1 MHPNPH
7 CRAALQRVIITLF
20 AGWIL
25 SIPLFVFSQEKPA
38 FRQYRYQNDF
48 RFRRIGV
55 AEGLSSPEVTAILQD
70 RLGFIWVGTADGLNR
85 YDGYDFLVF
94 RNDPAD
100 SLSLSNNQVTSLLE
114 DPDGF
119 IWVGTAKGLN
129 CFDPAKGTFLHYYA
143 DTLQQGKLRDDHI
156 RSLHLD
162 RSGLIWIGTNRG
174 GLHMLDR
181 AKGTFRFWMHKPE
194 DPASLGNDCVQVI
207 EEDTDGNL
215 WLGTMGGLCFFDRK
229 KGSFRT
235 WSEEVDNPQALSQN
249 WVNSV
254 IQDPEG
260 YIWAGA
266 THGLNRLDPAS
277 GLFRQ
282 FWQEPKPFSLR
293 ANGHRI
299 LSFFIDRGGT
309 MWIGTQWG
317 GLYRYDY
324 CNNLFYRAIYDI
336 SNPHSLSDNV
346 VTCIF
351 QDREGALWV
360 GTGAGLNLLSP
371 EPNPFRTI
379 AYNAAD
385 TASLRDLNVLSFLE
399 ESSDTLWVG
408 TERGGLLASSPP
420 YEKFVSYPRGYR
432 GWYPMIHA
440 LAPDALGN
448 HWIGTMGSGFARL
461 DRTAGK
467 FGYWRFHPSNRNW
480 IVTLLKDRQG
490 DVWYGSLGGI
500 NLFCPE
506 TDTAFYYPFAPED
519 PLSRMTSAVTVIM
532 EDSRNRLWV
541 GTSKHGLKLFD
552 GRTDRYKHLSLGISG
567 VAAVLEDRKNRIWV
581 ATSDAGFFQYDPEG
595 GIRRSFS
602 VKKGLAGDAV
612 SGIAEDASGYLW
624 ITSGNGL
631 SRFDPERETFRN
643 YDANDGL
650 PSNSLTG
657 IYRGP
662 FTGQLFLATLGK
674 GFGVFHPDSL
684 SENTFVPPVVISSLQ
699 RIRREGDEMVVLDE
713 KGISG
718 KDRIR
723 LSYRDD
729 ILTFRVAAL
738 SFRKSVKNQYS
749 YMLEGFNDHW
759 IPLGTKREI
768 TFTDLA
774 PGRYTLRVKASN
786 GDGVWNEEG
795 VALKIRVVPPWYG
808 SFGAW
813 LAYLT
818 IGALGVRSM
827 HRFQLSRRLA
837 AAETLRLKE
846 LDAFKSQFFTNIT
859 HEFRT
864 PLTIIGGMAGQIR
877 DNPERWMGEGLEMI
891 ERNSAQ
897 LISLVTQMLDLAKL
911 ESGSL
916 PLKMQQGDIMIFLKY
931 LVESF
936 HSFAESKEI
945 ALLFEPELES
955 LRMDYDPEK
964 IQQIV
969 SNLLSNAVKFTPGGG
984 RVWLSASLKKDPE
997 PALVLEVG
1005 DTGPGIPQEKLPYIF
1020 DRFFQAEP
1028 DAKNE
1033 GTGIGLA
1040 LTRELIKLLGGQ
1052 IGVRSREGEGAVFT
1066 VVLPVKTESPFSPA
1080 PLPVAQEPALDPGP
1094 GDLPMILIVED
1105 NQDVVSY
1112 LSGCLEGQY
1121 RVEAAANGR
1130 QGIEKGIELVP
1141 DLIISD
1147 VMMPEKDGFEV
1158 CRALKADFRT
1168 SHIPIVLLT
1177 AKADVASRLQ
1187 GLDCGADVYLP
1198 KPFHKAELLIQVRKL
1213 LELRKALRE
1222 YYLSLAT
1229 GAPRSA
1235 PETGDVEENAFVLHI
1250 RQQIEA
1256 HLSDPHYNVEH
1267 LCRDLAVSYSQ
1278 LHRKLT
1284 ALTGY
1289 SANHFIRYIRLCE
1302 AQRLLR
1308 GSDLTIAEAA
1318 FRAGFEDPGYFARAF
1333 KKEFGVTPKEWRG
1346 G

>member
-7 CRAALQRVIITLF
+7 YRIALQGVILALF

-25 SIPLFVFSQEKPA
+25 SIPLLVFSQEKPA
-38 FRQYRYQNDF
+38 FQQYRYQNDF

-70 RLGFIWVGTADGLNR
+70 RQGFIWVGTADGLNR
-85 YDGYDFLVF
+85 YDGYDFLIF

-100 SLSLSNNQVTSLLE
+100 SASLSNNQVTALTE
-114 DPDGF
+114 DGQGF
-119 IWVGTAKGLN
+119 LWVGTVRGLN
-129 CFDPAKGTFLHYYA
+129 RFDPSTGAFSRFFA
-143 DTLQQGKLRDDHI
+143 DTLYPGRLRDDHI
-156 RSLHLD
+156 RCLHPG
-162 RSGLIWIGTNRG
+162 RSGLLWIGTNRG
-174 GLHMLDR
+174 GLNALDL
-181 AKGTFRFWMHKPE
+181 KTGTFQTI
-194 DPASLGNDCVQVI
+194 SLGNDCVQAI
-207 EEDTDGNL
+207 EEDQDGNL
-215 WLGTMGGLCFFDRK
+215 WLGTMGGLCFFDKK

-235 WSEEVDNPQALSQN
+235 WSEEVDNPRALSQN
-249 WVNSV
+249 WVNAV

-266 THGLNRLDPAS
+266 THGLNRLDPAT

-299 LSFFIDRGGT
+299 LSFFIDRSGN

-324 CNNLFYRAIYDI
+324 CNNLFYRVIYDI
-336 SNPHSLSDNV
+336 SDPHSLSDNV
-346 VTCIF
+346 VNCIF

-360 GTGAGLNLLSP
+360 GTGAGLNLLDP

-379 AYNAAD
+379 TYNAAD

-399 ESSDTLWVG
+399 ESPDTLWVG

-420 YEKFVSYPRGYR
+420 YEKFVAFPRGFR

-440 LAPDALGN
+440 LAPDASGD

-461 DRTAGK
+461 GHAVGK
-467 FGYWRFHPSNRNW
+467 FRYWRFDPSNRNW
-480 IVTLLKDRQG
+480 IATLLKDGQG

-519 PLSRMTSAVTVIM
+519 PLSRMTSAVTTM
-532 EDSRNRLWV
+532 LDDSRGRLWV

-552 GRTDRYKHLSLGISG
+552 RKTDRYEHLPTGSTGI
-567 VAAVLEDRKNRIWV
+567 AAVLEDRKNRIWV
-581 ATSDAGFFQYDPEG
+581 ATLDAGFFQYDPEG

-602 VKKGLAGDAV
+602 VKNGLSGDAI
-612 SGIAEDASGYLW
+612 SGMAEDAEGYLW
-624 ITSGNGL
+624 ISTGSGL

-643 YDANDGL
+643 YDAGDGL
-650 PSNSLTG
+650 PSSSLTG

-662 FTGQLFLATLGK
+662 FTGQIFVATLGK
-674 GFGVFHPDSL
+674 GFGVFYPDSL
-684 SENTFVPPVVISSLQ
+684 SENAFVPPVVISSLQ
-699 RIRREGDEMVVLDE
+699 RIRREGGEMVVLEE

-729 ILTFRVAAL
+729 IVTFRVAAL
-738 SFRKSVKNQYS
+738 SFRKIAKNQYA
-749 YMLEGFNDHW
+749 YLLEGFNDHW
-759 IPLGTKREI
+759 IPLGTRREI
-768 TFTDLA
+768 TFTGLA
-774 PGRYTLRVKASN
+774 PGSYTLRVKASN

-813 LAYLT
+813 LVYLA
-818 IGALGVRSM
+818 IGVLGVRAV

-846 LDAFKSQFFTNIT
+846 LEAFKSRFFTNIT

-864 PLTIIGGMAGQIR
+864 PLTIIGGMARQIR
-877 DNPERWMGEGLEMI
+877 ENPNRWMGEGLDMI

-897 LISLVTQMLDLAKL
+897 LLSLVIQMLDLAKL
-911 ESGSL
+911 ESGVL
-916 PLKMQQGDIMIFLKY
+916 PLKMQQGDILVYLKY
-931 LVESF
+931 LLESF
-936 HSFAESKEI
+936 HSYAEASGLE
-945 ALLFEPELES
+945 LSFEAPPGEMV
-955 LRMDYDPEK
+955 MDYDPEK

-969 SNLLSNAVKFTPGGG
+969 SNLLSNAIRFTPEGG
-984 RVWLSASLKKDPE
+984 RVWMDARMEGGTPPL
-997 PALVLEVG
+997 LVVRVG
-1005 DTGPGIPQEKLPYIF
+1005 DNGPGIEKDKLPYVF
-1020 DRFFQAEP
+1020 DRFFQAGQTS
-1028 DAKNE
+1028 DGA
-1033 GTGIGLA
+1033 GIGLS
-1040 LTRELIKLLGGQ
+1040 LTRELVRLLGGR
-1052 IGVRSREGEGAVFT
+1052 IEVRSRAGEGTVFS
-1066 VVLPVKTESPFSPA
+1066 VWLPVKKEALPGAA
-1080 PLPVAQEPALDPGP
+1080 PLPVRKESLAPPSGP
-1094 GDLPMILIVED
+1094 DLPLALIVED
-1105 NQDVVSY
+1105 NPDVVSY
-1112 LSGCLEGQY
+1112 LSAFLEGQY
-1121 RVEAAANGR
+1121 RLEAAVNGR
-1130 QGIEKGIELVP
+1130 EGIEKGLALVP

-1158 CRALKADFRT
+1158 CRFLKMDVRT

-1177 AKADVASRLQ
+1177 ARADMDSRLQ
-1187 GLDCGADVYLP
+1187 GLEHGADVYLP
-1198 KPFHKAELLIQVRKL
+1198 KPFHKEELLLHLRKL
-1213 LELRKALRE
+1213 HELRKTLRA
-1222 YYLSLAT
+1222 YYLSLAA
-1229 GAPRSA
+1229 GAPAQA
-1235 PETGDVEENAFVLHI
+1235 PESTPKEEDEFVL
-1250 RQQIEA
+1250 RVRGLIEA
-1256 HLSDPHYNVEH
+1256 HLSDPHYSVEQ
-1267 LCRDLAVSYSQ
+1267 LCRELAMGYSN

-1302 AQRLLR
+1302 AKRLLR
-1308 GSDLTIAEAA
+1308 ETPITISEAA
-1318 FRAGFEDPGYFARAF
+1318 FQSGFEDPAYFARAF
-1333 KKEFGVTPKEWRG
+1333 KKEFGLTPTEWRG
-1346 G
+1346 